1 MPTMTNYPDFEK
13 LERDP
18 MHERV
23 YRALRNAIF
32 TASFTPGQKLTVRGI
47 SDAFE
52 VSTMPV
58 RAAFTRLVAEKAL
71 TAQANG
77 TITVPVLTRAIFDEL
92 VGLRVLLEG
101 IAAARAAPLITEAEL
116 TALDGFSAALTAAT
130 TGNDAKAYLEGNFQ
144 FKFAVFR
151 AARSPALEDLIERVW
166 LQISPFMRFFTE
178 DVRGQA
184 DTDQHVET
192 VAALRRRD
200 GEGAR
205 AAMQNDILG
214 GAEFLH
220 RYAKFAEPEPAA

>member
-1 MPTMTNYPDFEK
+1 MTTEYPDFEK

-32 TASFTPGQKLTVRGI
+32 TASFKPGQKLTVRGI
-47 SDAFE
+47 SEAFE

-58 RAAFTRLVAEKAL
+58 RAAFTRLVAERVL
-71 TAQANG
+71 TAQGNG
-77 TITVPVLTRAIFDEL
+77 TITIPILTRATFDEL

-101 IAAARAAPLITEAEL
+101 IAAERAAALITQAEL
-116 TALDGFSAALTAAT
+116 AALDRLAEALTAAT
-130 TGNDAKAYLEGNFQ
+130 TENDANAYLEGNFQ

-151 AARSPALEDLIERVW
+151 AARSPALEDLIERIW

-184 DTDQHVET
+184 DSDRHMET
-192 VAALRRRD
+192 VAALRRSD
-200 GEGAR
+200 GDGAR
-205 AAMQNDILG
+205 AAMREDILG
-214 GAEFLH
+214 GAEFLRQH
-220 RYAKFAEPEPAA
+220 AKFAEPDPATS